1 MRYDVQVIELVSAE
15 VNDGFADYT
24 DWVESGVVIE
34 ALVAPVSAEVQLRSY
49 GFVSNKLVKVITKAE
64 INDKNRYKINGETY
78 VVRQAK
84 NHKHGRNFMLLEAL

>member
-1 MRYDVQVIELVSAE
+1 VRYDVQIKELVPVE
-15 VNDGFADYT
+15 GNDGFADST

-49 GFVSNKLVKVITKAE
+49 GFVTNKLVKVITKAG

>member
-1 MRYDVQVIELVSAE
+1 MRYDDKVTELVPVEA
-15 VNDGFADYT
+15 NDGFADHT

-49 GFVSNKLVKVITKAE
+49 GFVANKIVKVITKAG